1 MILNPFDIPL
11 GWLLGGAVLVVL
23 AWFAWVEYHAH
34 LLKTHVT
41 QDGGVLRFTAHGWWV
56 EAHRGKEQLVVHA
69 RHHGYYSR
77 QPLAGGDEQVLEGAI
92 DATLPAPRL
101 QIEVKPAASQ
111 GACVIEF
118 QASDELAF
126 AAQGKSGGERSVVRI
141 DKVPAPVAAQFAA
154 FAGQLRVWVDKL
166 ELRIAAQRRAEDEA
180 KEEAEKEAGKEAKR
194 KAGASDNPPAPEAH
208 KELLTPEQQ
217 VAQWRKAAGF
227 SGTSS
232 EIGLNDKGGI
242 LWFVDLNPTGRITL
256 HSNNRTIHTTLA
268 GASITSLGGEL
279 EVGVRDDYWSEEEPE
294 LRRFRI
300 LKGLPPDERRAWKE
314 RMEILRDEMRVAAG
328 LKP

>member
-56 EAHRGKEQLVVHA
+56 EAQRGKEQLVVHA
-69 RHHGYYSR
+69 RHHGHYSS
-77 QPLAGGDEQVLEGAI
+77 QPLADGDAQVREGAV
-92 DATLPAPRL
+92 DATLPAPGL
-101 QIEVKPAASQ
+101 QIEVKAAASQ
-111 GACVIEF
+111 GACVIKF

-166 ELRIAAQRRAEDEA
+166 EQRIAAQRRAEDEA
-180 KEEAEKEAGKEAKR
+180 KEEAEKEAKR
-194 KAGASDNPPAPEAH
+194 LAEQGENRVDPEAQ
-208 KELLTPEQQ
+208 KDMLTPEQQ

-227 SGTSS
+227 AGTSS

-256 HSNNRTIHTTLA
+256 HSNNRTIHTTLS

-279 EVGVRDDYWSEEEPE
+279 EVGVRDDYWTEEEPE